1 MFFNVLLLV
10 LSLHLCAG
18 QTILFGACENVETMK
33 YFELER
39 FLGKWYEIERIP
51 SWYDDDAMCSYK
63 IIQRCGRR
71 IEFQHGFVKDS
82 IQYILHVNSTY
93 TPGAEAVFDIQKN
106 NIDPFGIPLSII
118 TTDYTNYAIMY
129 GCKVNPELNLKY
141 VLAWVLSRNKTLSS
155 KLLDEAHQ
163 RLMTIP
169 STSLAYFHPVS
180 HSEKLCDHMWSA
192 HVHAHHHEAD
202 NDSLAET

>member
-1 MFFNVLLLV
+1 
-10 LSLHLCAG
+10 
-18 QTILFGACENVETMK
+18 MK

-82 IQYILHVNSTY
+82 IEYVLHVNSTY

-129 GCKVNPELNLKY
+129 GCKIV
-141 VLAWVLSRNKTLSS
+141 
-155 KLLDEAHQ
+155 
-163 RLMTIP
+163 
-169 STSLAYFHPVS
+169 SLAYYQSTDNVS
-180 HSEKLCDHMWSA
+180 CNPKISNSRLGVIKKQDIVIKTIRGS
-192 HVHAHHHEAD
+192 
-202 NDSLAET
+202 SSK